1 MQLGEAEGSLEED
14 DTLREENGGN
24 WLGVGGE
31 GNPLEGE
38 AEEQGDQ
45 FDGGGEGYPLAEEGE
60 GDPLEDDGIFFS
72 LCETSP
78 QRWTIDGPLD
88 L

>member
-14 DTLREENGGN
+14 DPMREENGGDG
-24 WLGVGGE
+24 LVVGGE
-31 GNPLEGE
+31 GNPLEEE
-38 AEEQGDQ
+38 AEEQGDE
-45 FDGGGEGYPLAEEGE
+45 FDGGGEGDSLAEEGE
-60 GDPLEDDGIFFS
+60 GDPLEEGIFLS